1 MNYYERHIGDYLKD
15 TAHLSLLEHGVYG
28 RLLDIYYS
36 REEPIPEAQAMRL
49 VGARSEEER
58 AAVAE
63 VLREFFTLEDGNW
76 RHGRCDEELAKY
88 QDKQRKAKASAE
100 ARWCKDKSQS
110 DGNADAMR
118 THSEGNAPSNQT
130 PVTSNKPPLPPKGDG
145 GEASQGQVPCPYESI
160 VAAYHQALPMLPKV
174 RLIDD
179 KRKALMRKR
188 WAWVLS
194 STKSDGTPRATNGTE
209 AIVWFQNYFSRA
221 AGNAWLTGQAP
232 SKGYE
237 GWKADLEFLLKD
249 AGLKAV
255 IERTEVAA

>member
-36 REEPIPEAQAMRL
+36 REEPIPEDQAMRL

-58 AAVAE
+58 AAVVE
-63 VLREFFTLEDGNW
+63 VLREFFTLDDGAW

-100 ARWCKDKSQS
+100 ARWNKDKPQA
-110 DGNADAMR
+110 DRNATAMR

-130 PVTSNKPPLPPKGDG
+130 PVINTPLPPKG
-145 GEASQGQVPCPYESI
+145 GEGSQVIPCPYAEI
-160 VAAYHQALPMLPKV
+160 VKVYREELPTLPGISV
-174 RLIDD
+174 MDD
-179 KRKALMRKR
+179 KRQRVIRKR

-194 STKSDGTPRATNGTE
+194 STKSDGTRRATTAAE
-209 AIVWFQNYFSRA
+209 ALTWFREFFGRVRA
-221 AGNAWLTGQAP
+221 NAWLMGESP
-232 SKGYE
+232 SKGHE
-237 GWKADLEFLLKD
+237 NWTADLDYLMSD
-249 AGLKAV
+249 RGLKAV
-255 IERTEVAA
+255 IERTKVAA

>member
-100 ARWCKDKSQS
+100 ARWGKDKSQS
-110 DGNADAMR
+110 DGNADALQ
-118 THSEGNAPSNQT
+118 TQSEGNAPSNQT
-130 PVTSNKPPLPPKGDG
+130 PVTSNKPPLPPKGDE
-145 GEASQGQVPCPYESI
+145 GEQVIPACPYDAI
-160 VAAYHQALPMLPKV
+160 VKAYTEELPTLPGV
-174 RLIDD
+174 RLMDA
-179 KRKALMRKR
+179 KRQRAMRQR

-194 STKSDGTPRATNGTE
+194 STKADGARRATTAAE
-209 AIVWFQNYFSRA
+209 ALTWFRDYFARVRS
-221 AGNAWLTGQAP
+221 NAWLMGESP
-232 SKGYE
+232 SKGHE
-237 GWKADLEFLLKD
+237 NWTADLDYLMTD
-249 AGLKAV
+249 RGLKAV
-255 IERTEVAA
+255 IERTKVAA